1 MNKGYGGVQ
10 TRMRESVIKEE
21 NGYLGT
27 HTRTLNVG
35 DTQKFIFQPGDDGPF
50 WMTQAER
57 DLNRHERVL
66 PQPLNA
72 QQQTRN
78 KTIAELKLE
87 LGPLNILNSSRQYRL
102 AELQELARNNNIELT
117 VVRTRVKKGWE
128 GQAKGLLHV
137 LWERGW
143 INQNHLAKYTMDPAK
158 DDDGEILEGAEYFSL
173 RFLMASCLD
182 FAEELTAL
190 QHVGKE
196 LGVEV
201 IIMPKFHAELAGEGI
216 EYSWGITKGVYRR
229 KPLKSKKGKESFKA
243 LVDECTSRQILT
255 TNTVRK
261 LSRWARAYICAY
273 YALYES
279 KRRGDDTPTL
289 TLPFIERLAKS
300 FKCNR
305 SAIDFDASFV
315 NGFVRAE

>member
-1 MNKGYGGVQ
+1 M
-10 TRMRESVIKEE
+10 
-21 NGYLGT
+21 
-27 HTRTLNVG
+27 
-35 DTQKFIFQPGDDGPF
+35 
-50 WMTQAER
+50 
-57 DLNRHERVL
+57 
-66 PQPLNA
+66 
-72 QQQTRN
+72 
-78 KTIAELKLE
+78 
-87 LGPLNILNSSRQYRL
+87 
-102 AELQELARNNNIELT
+102 T

-143 INQNHLAKYTMDPAK
+143 IDQNHLAKYTMDPAK

-201 IIMPKFHAELAGEGI
+201 IITPKFHAELAGEGI

-300 FKCNR
+300 FKCHR